1 MKAKINTNT
10 NKRVGKYRFY
20 IKRDGNKCIM
30 YAISFTYIL
39 FIKINQAVIKITDI
53 NLFCVFICFFLNN
66 DLNIPS
72 IQVHFLPQRNDKE
85 KIP

>member
-1 MKAKINTNT
+1 MYHV
-10 NKRVGKYRFY
+10 RYLFY
-20 IKRDGNKCIM
+20 IYFVHKNKPSCHENHR
-30 YAISFTYIL
+30 YQSVSVF
-39 FIKINQAVIKITDI
+39 
-53 NLFCVFICFFLNN
+53 FICFFLNN